1 VPNRNLEEETL
12 HQSFNTELGLRPAED
27 GHGVVLD
34 TKPEHQ
40 VAPDVIHFAVL
51 TTLAEVSAAQA
62 VGAAVVPAS
71 VNVQLMSRARP
82 GRLRG
87 VGRLLRRGRRL
98 AFAEGEVFQD
108 DKLVAKATIQFAVLG

>member
-1 VPNRNLEEETL
+1 MQPN
-12 HQSFNTELGLRPAED
+12 FNAELGLRPAED

-51 TTLAEVSAAQA
+51 TTIAEVSAAQA

-87 VGRLLRRGRRL
+87 KGRLLRRGRRL

-108 DKLVAKATIQFAVLG
+108 DTLVAKATIQFAILG